1 MNDSNIAIDVSK
13 CLACGNCVDRCIM
26 DNLRLV
32 LPPCRQ
38 ASLLD
43 INYQGILRL
52 AAQGN
57 MTEAARE
64 LRRCTP
70 FGGLLAAWG
79 FMIRRTS
86 IGLSLPSSF
95 R

>member
-43 INYQGILRL
+43 INYQGILPL
-52 AAQGN
+52 AAQ
-57 MTEAARE
+57 
-64 LRRCTP
+64 
-70 FGGLLAAWG
+70 
-79 FMIRRTS
+79 
-86 IGLSLPSSF
+86 
-95 R
+95 